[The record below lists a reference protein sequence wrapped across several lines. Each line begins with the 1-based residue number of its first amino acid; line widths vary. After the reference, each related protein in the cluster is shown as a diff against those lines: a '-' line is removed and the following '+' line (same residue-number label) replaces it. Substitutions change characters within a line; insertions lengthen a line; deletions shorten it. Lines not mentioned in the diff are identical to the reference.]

1 LFSVEY
7 AVGEFVEFID
17 NSNQRERRF
26 GRIEAIVSLLLPQD
40 SDHPQDALKMSRLL
54 RHDELGIYCSHAR
67 SRRGHKELW
76 MIEEDYQIIPPDHIL
91 GRVLVWLK
99 DLPQPTFYDF
109 YVSEIL
115 YRNATTNRLQIRAVN
130 LRHRHPSE
138 YVVAPNPSPV
148 GNMKVFKFMIDI
160 YNDDF
165 GTFRNVYHSLGGIY
179 IQIGNMPFN
188 LRKQLKNHFIVGF
201 IPFGGHF
208 DDVMRPFLQE
218 LRRL

>member
-1 LFSVEY
+1 
-7 AVGEFVEFID
+7 
-17 NSNQRERRF
+17 
-26 GRIEAIVSLLLPQD
+26 
-40 SDHPQDALKMSRLL
+40 MSRLL
-54 RHDELGIYCSHAR
+54 RHDELGIYCSHDR
-67 SRRGHKELW
+67 SRRGRKELW

-115 YRNATTNRLQIRAVN
+115 YRNVATNRLQIRAVN

-138 YVVAPNPSPV
+138 YILFPNPSPLRH
-148 GNMKVFKFMIDI
+148 MKVFKFMIDI

-188 LRKQLKNHFIVGF
+188 L
-201 IPFGGHF
+201 
-208 DDVMRPFLQE
+208 
-218 LRRL
+218 